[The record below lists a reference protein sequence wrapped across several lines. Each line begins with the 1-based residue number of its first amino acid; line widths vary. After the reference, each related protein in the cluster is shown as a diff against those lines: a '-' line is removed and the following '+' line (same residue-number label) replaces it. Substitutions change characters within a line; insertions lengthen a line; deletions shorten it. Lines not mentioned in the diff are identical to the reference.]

1 MSKPMLWTR
10 NFINTSVSS
19 FFLFTTFYL
28 LLVTLPIHAI
38 QTLHSKEYQ
47 AGLVVTVFIL
57 AAVII
62 RPLAGKWI
70 QRFGKKLVL
79 MSSLIIF
86 TGATFLYFIP
96 DSLTG
101 LLLLRFLHGLGFGM
115 ATTVCGTIIA
125 DIVPDSRR
133 GEGMGYYTMSM
144 NLAMVIGPFVGL
156 TILGIWGITVTFFI
170 SICCALISLIFGLF
184 ITIPDIQMNTQPI
197 VVQGT
202 NRFSSFY
209 ESSALRISLVGAFFA
224 LIYSAILSFVSVYAK
239 EIGLQDVSSYFFV
252 VYAVVLLLSRPFTGK
267 WFDSYGA
274 NVIVYPAIT
283 SFAAGMFLLGIANS
297 PILFLLSAALI
308 GLGWGTLF
316 PIFQTI
322 AIQKALPS
330 NRGLA
335 TATFL
340 SVFDLGIG
348 VGSVVVGII
357 GTKLGFGSFY
367 LFSSLFVLMGCGL
380 YYLMHDK
387 GSRTRIKTS
396 EHHLE
401 M

>member
-1 MSKPMLWTR
+1 MSKPKLWTK

-19 FFLFTTFYL
+19 FFLFTTFYC
-28 LLVTLPIHAI
+28 LLVTLPIYAL
-38 QTLHSKEYQ
+38 QSLHSKKYE

-70 QRFGKKLVL
+70 QRYGKKVVL
-79 MSSLIIF
+79 ISSLIIF

-96 DSLTG
+96 DSLTS

-125 DIVPDSRR
+125 DIIPESRR
-133 GEGMGYYTMSM
+133 GEGIGYYTMSM

-156 TILGIWGITVTFFI
+156 TILGFWGINATFI
-170 SICCALISLIFGLF
+170 VSIFCASISLILGLF
-184 ITIPDIQMNTQPI
+184 INIPHVPI
-197 VVQGT
+197 SAQIIVATGT

-209 ESSALRISLVGAFFA
+209 ESSAIRISLVGAFFG

-239 EIGLQDVSSYFFV
+239 DIGLQDVSSYFFV
-252 VYAVVLLLSRPFTGK
+252 VYAIVLLLSRPFTGK
-267 WFDSYGA
+267 WFDRYGA

-283 SFAAGMFLLGIANS
+283 SFATGMLLLGLANS
-297 PILFLLSAALI
+297 PFLFLLSAALI

-357 GTKLGFGSFY
+357 GAKLGFGSFY
-367 LFSSLFVLMGCGL
+367 MFSSLLVLMGCGL
-380 YYLMHDK
+380 YYLMHHK
-387 GSRTRIKTS
+387 GSKTS
-396 EHHLE
+396 IKANEQRLV